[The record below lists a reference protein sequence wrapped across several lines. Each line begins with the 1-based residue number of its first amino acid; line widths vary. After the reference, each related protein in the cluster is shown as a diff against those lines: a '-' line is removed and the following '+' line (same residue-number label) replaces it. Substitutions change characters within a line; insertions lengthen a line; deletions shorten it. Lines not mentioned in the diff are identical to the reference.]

1 MSVPSSPQI
10 TIRPLATSGALQF
23 YWSTPASDGGSPI
36 TGYTLSCA
44 GLSSQSLGA
53 STYTYTYTGLTNG
66 TAYTFSITAENTN
79 GSSPAATFRT
89 VKPGGKPGPVQSLAV
104 SRAAAPAATLSW
116 TAPASDGGAALL
128 GYTVKAVSTDPED
141 PVIKQSVSPGTT
153 TTTISGLTS
162 DSVYNYS
169 VNAVNDPGYS
179 PEEKSGLYSITSASC
194 QIPITGK
201 YNGWTGVACD
211 MSGTKV
217 LAATGFLNSISQ
229 PLYRSTDGGTT
240 WKETATTEAGYKQ
253 WRRTASSADGTKL
266 VAAASSSYIYT
277 STDSG
282 ETWVQRTSAGS
293 FAWSGLACSADGSVI
308 IASTPSQLLR
318 LSTDGGANWTTVT
331 AAGSL
336 GWYGVGCS
344 ANGQTL
350 AACSTTFVWLST
362 DRGVT
367 WTQQTALGSRTWEN
381 IACSSDG
388 TKIFTCSSTNTT
400 IYRTIDSGAN
410 WSAVLTIQPNPGS
423 NYLSGIA
430 CSYDG
435 TRIYVTTRFSIYV
448 STDSGTTWTRR
459 LVKWSTTNNNLF
471 YYITCSAD
479 GMVAYAV
486 KTNETI
492 WKTGDGGIT
501 WRELNTPRANQTFQ
515 CCMSSNGVFQYIT
528 DQVGGNVYKSTDKG
542 NSWTTIQIPGTTA
555 LRWICC
561 SSDGTNVALTDISTG
576 GTGYVWT
583 SADGGVTFTRQ
594 TASGSRAWRGIACD
608 TTGTKLVAADFG
620 SGGYIYTSTD
630 SGVTWT
636 QRTGAG
642 ASQWY
647 SVACSADG
655 TKILA
660 SNYSNGRMSVSLDS
674 GATWTASITAV
685 FAGAAS
691 FVGCSSDFSKLYIS
705 LNGGGP
711 STTYSSTNGGLNWTS
726 MGAPWVSYRNI
737 AVSSDGTV
745 IVVANDTGAGSVI
758 STDSGATWNTLPN
771 TVNKYFIGAAI
782 SSDASIVTL
791 STSAGIGQY
800 IYFLVR

>member
-1 MSVPSSPQI
+1 MSVPSAPQI
-10 TIRPLATSGALQF
+10 TIRPVATSGALQF

-44 GLSSQSLGA
+44 GLTSQSLGA
-53 STYTYTYTGLTNG
+53 STYTYKYTGLTNG
-66 TAYTFSITAENTN
+66 TSYTFSITAENTN

-89 VKPGGKPGPVQSLAV
+89 VRPGGKPGPVQSLSV
-104 SRAAAPAATLSW
+104 SRAAAPAATVSW
-116 TAPASDGGAALL
+116 TAPASDGGAGLL
-128 GYTVKAVSTDPED
+128 GYFVKAVSTDPDE

-153 TTTISGLTS
+153 TATISGLTS
-162 DSVYNYS
+162 DSVYKYS

-179 PEEKSGLYSITSASC
+179 AEQNSGLYSLTNTSYQVPLS
-194 QIPITGK
+194 GGVGS
-201 YNGWTGVACD
+201 GWTGIACD

-217 LAATGFLNSISQ
+217 LAATGFISGDNQ
-229 PLYRSTDGGTT
+229 PLYRSKDGGMT
-240 WKETATTEAGYKQ
+240 WKQRALTEAGYKQ

-266 VAAASSSYIYT
+266 VAAASGSYIYT

-282 ETWVQRTSAGS
+282 ETWVQRTSAGTLQ
-293 FAWSGLACSADGSVI
+293 WSGLACSADGSVI
-308 IASTPSQLLR
+308 IASPAGQLLR
-318 LSTDGGANWTTVT
+318 LSTDGGANWTTIS

-336 GWYGVGCS
+336 VWYGVGCS

-459 LVKWSTTNNNLF
+459 LVKWSTTIANLF

-486 KTNETI
+486 KANETI
-492 WKTGDGGIT
+492 WKTDDGGIT
-501 WRELNTPRANQTFQ
+501 WRDINPPSVHEQFQ
-515 CCMSSNGVFQYIT
+515 CCMTPNGMIQY
-528 DQVGGNVYKSTDKG
+528 VGDSEGNIRKSTDRG
-542 NSWTTIQIPGTTA
+542 NSWTVTKIPNSRLIRG
-555 LRWICC
+555 ICC
-561 SSDGTNVALTDISTG
+561 SSNGMNVAFADSSFDG

-583 SADGGVTFTRQ
+583 STDGGATFTRQ
-594 TASGSRAWRGIACD
+594 GAAGIRVWRTIACD
-608 TTGTKLVAADFG
+608 ISGTKLVTANFAT
-620 SGGYIYTSTD
+620 GGYIYTSND

-636 QRTGAG
+636 ERTGAG
-642 ASQWY
+642 TAQWY
-647 SVACSADG
+647 GVACSADG
-655 TKILA
+655 TKIAAA
-660 SNYSNGRMSVSLDS
+660 SNNAGRVWVSLDS
-674 GATWTASITAV
+674 GATWTQSV
-685 FAGAAS
+685 NSFFPNFALNLA
-691 FVGCSSDFSKLYIS
+691 CTPDFSKLYLAS
-705 LNGGGP
+705 SGGKAL
-711 STTYSSTNGGLNWTS
+711 SISTNNGLNWS
-726 MGAPWVSYRNI
+726 GLGAPSRTYRTIRASN
-737 AVSSDGTV
+737 DGTV
-745 IVVANDTGAGSVI
+745 IVAVVDGVEGSVI
-758 STDSGATWNTLPN
+758 STDSGATWSTLPN
-771 TVNKYFIGAAI
+771 TALQPFYGAAI
-782 SSDASIVTL
+782 SSDGSMVLL
-791 STSAGIGQY
+791 STWGGIGPY
-800 IYFLVR
+800 MYGLFG